1 MSYFTRLIASLGFGK
16 PATKSS
22 EVPAPPPTTEPV
34 QEPNRPLA
42 AVASPS
48 TIAGD

>member
-1 MSYFTRLIASLGFGK
+1 MSYFTRLIGLLGFGK
-16 PATKSS
+16 PTTRSS

-34 QEPNRPLA
+34 QEPNRPVA
-42 AVASPS
+42 AVATPS